1 MEKVKKILTGVG
13 IATIVLLW
21 WGWDARSDYTWSK
34 LVIEEKQQEGWVVGA
49 TQANVVDITHPWTIF
64 KQPVVRIA
72 FMKPSELVR
81 FDDGLVLAQILWVDY
96 VNMSRTEEEIFKD
109 LFDCRNNKTAF
120 VDDEISI
127 SELDP
132 SKLEWRDNANTSN
145 VDIAKIVCR

>member
-1 MEKVKKILTGVG
+1 MEKAKKILTGVG
-13 IATIVLLW
+13 IAAIILLW
-21 WGWDARSDYTWSK
+21 WGRDARSDYTWSII
-34 LVIEEKQQEGWVVGA
+34 VIEEKQQEGWVVGA

-72 FMKPSELVR
+72 FVKPNELVH
-81 FDDGLVLAQILWVDY
+81 FDDGLALAQTLWVDY